1 MEDDKKVM
9 EMDRV
14 VYAIILNSLLSMK
27 NELRQQE
34 KETDLIDKVII
45 KVAKAPSK
53 KQKRKFHR
61 KKGDSYETR

>member
-1 MEDDKKVM
+1 MEDEKRVV

-27 NELRQQE
+27 KELSSQE
-34 KETDLIDKVII
+34 KETDLIDRVII

-53 KQKRKFHR
+53 QKGIFHR
-61 KKGDSYETR
+61 KKGDRNETR

>member
-1 MEDDKKVM
+1 MGDKKKVM

-27 NELRQQE
+27 KELSEQE
-34 KETDLIDKVII
+34 QETKLIDKVII

-53 KQKRKFHR
+53 RKGVFQR

>member
-53 KQKRKFHR
+53 QKGIFHR
-61 KKGDSYETR
+61 KKGDRDETR

>member
-1 MEDDKKVM
+1 MENEKRVV
-9 EMDRV
+9 EMDRA
-14 VYAIILNSLLSMK
+14 VYAIILNSLFSMK
-27 NELRQQE
+27 EELSRQE

-53 KQKRKFHR
+53 QKGIFHR